1 MFTGR
6 IAVHENHI
14 TPDYTINGNSMR
26 VVAEETQTCIYEQE
40 PDEWSKY
47 QPWFMIMSPHQSSV
61 IEAINKIQ
69 SVSNYMEFV
78 VPSWHPPLYSWD
90 EKRIQEY
97 FGEDILEE
105 IESCHEFNASL
116 TDFERQCEDRD
127 LESGTTVINNII
139 ESIDSAKILYN
150 NPFITDNEIT
160 EEEKDLIDTL
170 IWNHWNTLV

>member
-6 IAVHENHI
+6 IAIHKNHI
-14 TPDYTINGNSMR
+14 TPDYTINGRSMR
-26 VVAEETQTCIYEQE
+26 IVAEETQTCIYEQE
-40 PDEWSKY
+40 PNEWSKY
-47 QPWFMIMSPHQSSV
+47 QPWFMIMSPDQTAV

-78 VPSWHPPLYSWD
+78 VPSWHLPLYSWD
-90 EKRIQEY
+90 EKRIREY

-116 TDFERQCEDRD
+116 TDFERQVEDMD
-127 LESGTTVINNII
+127 LESRATIINNII

-150 NPFITDNEIT
+150 NPFLTDNEIT
-160 EEEKDLIDTL
+160 EEEKDLMDTL
-170 IWNHWNTLV
+170 IWNHWETLV

>member
-6 IAVHENHI
+6 IAIHKNHI
-14 TPDYTINGNSMR
+14 TPDYTINGRSMR
-26 VVAEETQTCIYEQE
+26 IVSEETQTCIYEQE
-40 PDEWSKY
+40 PNEWSKY
-47 QPWFMIMSPHQSSV
+47 QPWFMIMSPDQTAV

-90 EKRIQEY
+90 ENRIEEY

-116 TDFERQCEDRD
+116 TDFERQVEDMN
-127 LESGTTVINNII
+127 LESRATITNNII

-170 IWNHWNTLV
+170 IWNHWSTLV

>member
-47 QPWFMIMSPHQSSV
+47 QPWFMIMSPDQTAV

-90 EKRIQEY
+90 EKRIREY

-116 TDFERQCEDRD
+116 TDFERQVEDMN
-127 LESGTTVINNII
+127 LESRATITNNII
-139 ESIDSAKILYN
+139 KSIDSAKILYN

-170 IWNHWNTLV
+170 IWNHWSTLV